1 MKEVRKMQKKGW
13 ETMKKVKNI
22 LRVLILC
29 MMLSIATG
37 VYAQEVTN
45 ISTLEFTKLLKPL
58 DTSNRLNINE
68 SSKALLTREKAAALI
83 IKLMGYEGIAKD
95 YKNST
100 LYKDVTA
107 YKGEIHIVSQL
118 GIMSGTG
125 TGLFTPT
132 KPVTYEQAKIITQ
145 RIQNKLNKPATW
157 NHAFYAISSSS
168 QMELIPTYDAVS
180 FGWAQVCY
188 DAAKQSFGIQT
199 TQGDFKVPTGFY
211 KPLDLA
217 KSNGVETY
225 LMVFFEDKNGMA
237 KQLLNNETQV
247 DKLIKQ
253 IVDLSNGIT
262 KDGVTRAF
270 DGVTIDF
277 ENFISSDLAIP
288 YTKFLSKLKTQLKL
302 HNKKLN
308 VAVPPTIHFKG
319 YDYRGIG
326 EYADKVIL
334 MAHDYSTKS
343 LTPFEQEIGR
353 IITPLT
359 PINEVYASFAAI
371 TNSATGIQDKSK
383 LVLQIS
389 YGALQW
395 QTKEGKVIN
404 SKAYTPTYDKIYAR
418 LKNSSTQS
426 LYDETYQNPYAV
438 YEENGIRNI
447 IWYEN
452 NKSVKAKT
460 DLAKLFGI
468 QGISYWRLGM
478 IPFYEG

>member
-1 MKEVRKMQKKGW
+1 
-13 ETMKKVKNI
+13 MKKVKNI

-58 DTSNRLNINE
+58 DTSNRLTINE

-180 FGWAQVCY
+180 FGWAQVGY

-277 ENFISSDLAIP
+277 ENFISSDLAMP

-319 YDYRGIG
+319 YDYKGIG

-383 LVLQIS
+383 IVLQIS

>member
-1 MKEVRKMQKKGW
+1 
-13 ETMKKVKNI
+13 MKKVKNI

-107 YKGEIHIVSQL
+107 YKGEIHIVIQL

-145 RIQNKLNKPATW
+145 RIQNKLNKQATW

-180 FGWAQVCY
+180 FGWAQVGY

>member
-1 MKEVRKMQKKGW
+1 
-13 ETMKKVKNI
+13 MKKVKNI

-145 RIQNKLNKPATW
+145 RIQNKLNKQATW

-180 FGWAQVCY
+180 FGWAQVGY

>member
-1 MKEVRKMQKKGW
+1 
-13 ETMKKVKNI
+13 MKKVKNI

-180 FGWAQVCY
+180 FGWAQVGY
-188 DAAKQSFGIQT
+188 DVAKQSFGIQT

-237 KQLLNNETQV
+237 KQLLNNEPQV

-277 ENFISSDLAIP
+277 ENFISSDLAMP

-383 LVLQIS
+383 IVLQIS

>member
-1 MKEVRKMQKKGW
+1 
-13 ETMKKVKNI
+13 MKKVKNI

-180 FGWAQVCY
+180 FGWAQVGY

-199 TQGDFKVPTGFY
+199 TQGDFKVPTGFQ

-237 KQLLNNETQV
+237 KQLLNNEPQV

-277 ENFISSDLAIP
+277 ENFISSDLAMP

-353 IITPLT
+353 TITPLT

-383 LVLQIS
+383 IVLQIS

-438 YEENGIRNI
+438 YEENGISNI

>member
-1 MKEVRKMQKKGW
+1 
-13 ETMKKVKNI
+13 MKKVKNI

-180 FGWAQVCY
+180 FGWAQVGY

-199 TQGDFKVPTGFY
+199 TQGDFKVPYRFSKT
-211 KPLDLA
+211 
-217 KSNGVETY
+217 
-225 LMVFFEDKNGMA
+225 
-237 KQLLNNETQV
+237 
-247 DKLIKQ
+247 
-253 IVDLSNGIT
+253 
-262 KDGVTRAF
+262 TRF
-270 DGVTIDF
+270 
-277 ENFISSDLAIP
+277 
-288 YTKFLSKLKTQLKL
+288 SK
-302 HNKKLN
+302 
-308 VAVPPTIHFKG
+308 I
-319 YDYRGIG
+319 
-326 EYADKVIL
+326 
-334 MAHDYSTKS
+334 
-343 LTPFEQEIGR
+343 
-353 IITPLT
+353 
-359 PINEVYASFAAI
+359 
-371 TNSATGIQDKSK
+371 
-383 LVLQIS
+383 
-389 YGALQW
+389 
-395 QTKEGKVIN
+395 
-404 SKAYTPTYDKIYAR
+404 
-418 LKNSSTQS
+418 
-426 LYDETYQNPYAV
+426 
-438 YEENGIRNI
+438 
-447 IWYEN
+447 
-452 NKSVKAKT
+452 
-460 DLAKLFGI
+460 
-468 QGISYWRLGM
+468 
-478 IPFYEG
+478 

>member
-1 MKEVRKMQKKGW
+1 
-13 ETMKKVKNI
+13 
-22 LRVLILC
+22 
-29 MMLSIATG
+29 
-37 VYAQEVTN
+37 
-45 ISTLEFTKLLKPL
+45 
-58 DTSNRLNINE
+58 
-68 SSKALLTREKAAALI
+68 
-83 IKLMGYEGIAKD
+83 
-95 YKNST
+95 
-100 LYKDVTA
+100 
-107 YKGEIHIVSQL
+107 
-118 GIMSGTG
+118 
-125 TGLFTPT
+125 
-132 KPVTYEQAKIITQ
+132 
-145 RIQNKLNKPATW
+145 
-157 NHAFYAISSSS
+157 
-168 QMELIPTYDAVS
+168 
-180 FGWAQVCY
+180 
-188 DAAKQSFGIQT
+188 
-199 TQGDFKVPTGFY
+199 
-211 KPLDLA
+211 
-217 KSNGVETY
+217 
-225 LMVFFEDKNGMA
+225 
-237 KQLLNNETQV
+237 
-247 DKLIKQ
+247 
-253 IVDLSNGIT
+253 
-262 KDGVTRAF
+262 
-270 DGVTIDF
+270 
-277 ENFISSDLAIP
+277 
-288 YTKFLSKLKTQLKL
+288 
-302 HNKKLN
+302 
-308 VAVPPTIHFKG
+308 
-319 YDYRGIG
+319 
-326 EYADKVIL
+326 

>member
-1 MKEVRKMQKKGW
+1 
-13 ETMKKVKNI
+13 MKKVKNI

-180 FGWAQVCY
+180 FGWAQVGY

-277 ENFISSDLAIP
+277 ENFISSDLAMP

-319 YDYRGIG
+319 YDYKGIG

-383 LVLQIS
+383 IVLQIS

-426 LYDETYQNPYAV
+426 LYDETYQNPYVV

>member
-1 MKEVRKMQKKGW
+1 
-13 ETMKKVKNI
+13 MKKVKNI

-180 FGWAQVCY
+180 FGWAQVGY

-199 TQGDFKVPTGFY
+199 NQGDFKVPTGFY

-277 ENFISSDLAIP
+277 ENFISSDLAMP

-383 LVLQIS
+383 IVLQIS

>member
-1 MKEVRKMQKKGW
+1 
-13 ETMKKVKNI
+13 MKKVKNI

-145 RIQNKLNKPATW
+145 RIQNKLNKQATW

-168 QMELIPTYDAVS
+168 QMELIPTYDVVS
-180 FGWAQVCY
+180 FGWAQVGY

-383 LVLQIS
+383 IVLQIS

>member
-1 MKEVRKMQKKGW
+1 
-13 ETMKKVKNI
+13 MKKVKNI

-180 FGWAQVCY
+180 FGWAQVGY

-225 LMVFFEDKNGMA
+225 LTVFFEDKNGMA

-277 ENFISSDLAIP
+277 ENFISSDLAMP
-288 YTKFLSKLKTQLKL
+288 YTKFLNKLKTQLKL

-383 LVLQIS
+383 IVLQIS